1 VSQRGVRIGI
11 FGGSF
16 DPPHTGHLLVA
27 IDAIE
32 QLGLEQLFLVPAAA
46 QPLKMEGSGASPADR
61 LQMVK
66 LLARSHPALH
76 VDAIEIERGG
86 LSYTVETLAAFA
98 ERYSE
103 AERFFLVGADV
114 LESFARWREPERVLS
129 LARVAVFRRGD
140 ESELQPGMVPLSSR
154 MVDISST
161 EIRRR
166 VAKGL
171 TIRGFVPDA
180 VAEYIESRRL
190 YQ

>member
-1 VSQRGVRIGI
+1 VRIGI

-32 QLGLEQLFLVPAAA
+32 ELGLDRLFLIPAAA
-46 QPLKMEGSGASPADR
+46 QPLKTDGAGASSRDR
-61 LQMVK
+61 LEMVK
-66 LLARSHPALH
+66 LLARSHPALE
-76 VDAIEIERGG
+76 VDSIEIERGG

-114 LESFARWREPERVLS
+114 LESFTRWREPNRVLS
-129 LARVAVFRRGD
+129 LATVAVFRRGED
-140 ESELQPGMVPLSSR
+140 SELQPGMVPLSSR
-154 MVDISST
+154 RVDISST
-161 EIRRR
+161 EIRQRL
-166 VAKGL
+166 AGGL